1 MIKNYVVNKIEL
13 DALYNESVLTW
24 EGMSADDENL
34 NAITNWLREN
44 GALGYNA
51 EPIFHIISGSLM
63 NETYGLTGDNA
74 YPDDCTLVSVT
85 GIDQMKIAI
94 PRFQVGGRWF
104 DDIVDNNASRKED
117 TTK

>member
-13 DALYNESVLTW
+13 DNLYNQSALTF
-24 EGMSADDENL
+24 EGMSADDDNL
-34 NAITNWLREN
+34 KAIANWLREN
-44 GALGYNA
+44 GALGYNT

-63 NETYGLTGDNA
+63 NKTYRLTGNNA
-74 YPDDCTLVSVT
+74 YRDDCAILSIT

-104 DDIVDNNASRKED
+104 DDIVENNASREED
-117 TTK
+117 